1 MNKNY
6 YYSREEDFVSNMFDE
21 TKDFKD
27 YINILKYYILYFKER
42 INYQEYFSKEEIF
55 NDDNSYCF
63 FVDVE
68 DFYNR
73 MMDKLTIFDNYQKY
87 IIHEDEESVALS
99 YVGDNNLYELQ
110 ERRWMIM
117 LDNCKTVYFIIPD
130 YEYDEDDNYYIYY
143 DITIYQQNDN
153 KYATKI
159 IKLEDNEELGLPEL
173 NVEYDNPKIW
183 INNEIINK
191 VYKLKL

>member
-27 YINILKYYILYFKER
+27 YINILKHYILYFKER

-117 LDNCKTVYFIIPD
+117 LDNCKMVYFIIPD
-130 YEYDEDDNYYIYY
+130 YEYDEDDNYNIYY
-143 DITIYQQNDN
+143 DITIYQRNDN

-183 INNEIINK
+183 INNEIIQS
-191 VYKLKL
+191 Y

>member
-63 FVDVE
+63 FADVE

-130 YEYDEDDNYYIYY
+130 YEYDEDDNYNIYY